1 MLALVGQPGL
11 AWRTGPALP
20 VARLVIG
27 RPAEEAAAVL
37 PRIYNLCRGA
47 QETAARLA
55 FGLRLEDGTDDRLH
69 AEILRDHVLMLC
81 VRLPRHFGSSALV
94 LPQGWQSDPS
104 LLRAPL
110 FGTVERLPRHLSE
123 LDRAM
128 AAGAGVMLLL
138 RRVRD
143 SFAPFEAATG
153 VLPVPEGSEVLD
165 LTAQE
170 NSVAGRWALH
180 PLMREVERDFG
191 RGPFWRLMGRV
202 VELDAL
208 LAGVRLPF
216 RVTPDGEAFV
226 PAARG
231 CYGVS
236 ARTEAGRVTAFERVT
251 PTDHLLAEGG
261 VLDRSLAALPGR
273 KRGLAPLLLDILDPC
288 VPVRLEETTDA

>member
-1 MLALVGQPGL
+1 MLDRAGGTRLT
-11 AWRTGPALP
+11 WRTGPALP
-20 VARLVIG
+20 LTRLVVG

-37 PRIYNLCRGA
+37 PRVCNLCRGA

-55 FGLRLEDGTDDRLH
+55 FGLPLEEGADDRLH

-81 VRLPRHFGSSALV
+81 VRLPRHFGSTATA
-94 LPQGWQSDPS
+94 LPQGWQADPS
-104 LLRAPL
+104 LLRTPL
-110 FGTVERLPRHLSE
+110 FGSQSLPRHLSE
-123 LDRAM
+123 LYRAM
-128 AAGAGVMLLL
+128 VEGQGVMLLL

-143 SFAPFEAATG
+143 SFAPFEAATS
-153 VLPVPEGSEVLD
+153 VLPVPEGAEVLD

-170 NSVAGRWALH
+170 NSVAGRWAVH

-216 RVTPDGEAFV
+216 RATPQGEAFV

-231 CYGVS
+231 CYGIS
-236 ARTEAGRVTAFERVT
+236 AGTEAGRVTTFHRVT
-251 PTDHLLAEGG
+251 PTDHLLAESG
-261 VLDRSLAALPGR
+261 VLDQSLAALPR
-273 KRGLAPLLLDILDPC
+273 VKWGLAPLVLDILDPC
-288 VPVRLEETTDA
+288 VPVRLEEMDDA